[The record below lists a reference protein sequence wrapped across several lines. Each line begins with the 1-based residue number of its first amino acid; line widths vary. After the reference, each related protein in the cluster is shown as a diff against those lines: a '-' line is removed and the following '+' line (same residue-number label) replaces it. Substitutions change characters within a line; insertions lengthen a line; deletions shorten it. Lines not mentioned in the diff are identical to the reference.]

1 MAATPKFPISAS
13 EPVKEAQKRA
23 PNLRE
28 VSPPIEAES
37 LAVIPRRRSGVR
49 RVLLYGVVALLLLA
63 GLVYGAQTIIFYS
76 HHVTTDDAQLEGHI
90 GPVLPKIA
98 GYVTAVLVQDNQRV
112 DADQLLVHI
121 DDRDF
126 RSRLNMAQAG
136 LDNAQAAVT
145 VVRANVQAADSKRAK
160 TAADL
165 ARYAPLMQ
173 EHVISPQEY
182 DAAKAAADAAEAEYQ
197 AATRQIKAVEAQVA
211 QRQADLDFA
220 KLQLSYTTVN
230 APAAGFV
237 SKKSVEVGQFV
248 EAGQPL
254 MAVVQ
259 DSDVWVVANF
269 KETQLRQMR
278 VGQPVEVEVDAYPG
292 RTFHAR
298 VDSVGA
304 ATGAKF
310 ALLPPDNATGNFV
323 KVVQRIPVKIVFTD
337 APDPDHPLRVGMSVT
352 ATVNLG

>member
-1 MAATPKFPISAS
+1 MAATPKFPFSAS
-13 EPVKEAQKRA
+13 DPVKEAQKRA

-28 VSPPIEAES
+28 FVP
-37 LAVIPRRRSGVR
+37 AVDPETLPVQRPRRSGVR
-49 RVLLYGVVALLLLA
+49 RFAVYGLLTILLLA
-63 GLVYGAQTIIFYS
+63 GLVYGAQTVVFYA

-112 DADQLLVHI
+112 SADQVLVRI
-121 DDRDF
+121 DDRDL
-126 RSRLNMAQAG
+126 RSRLNMAQAA

-145 VVRANVQAADSKRAK
+145 VVRANVEAAESKRAK

-165 ARYAPLMQ
+165 SRYVPLLQ
-173 EHVISPQEY
+173 QHVISPQEY
-182 DAAKAAADAAEAEYQ
+182 DAAKAAADAAGAEFE
-197 AATRQIKAVEAQVA
+197 AATRQVKAVEAQVD

-220 KLQLSYTTVN
+220 KLQLSYTSVN

-254 MAVVQ
+254 MAIVQ
-259 DSDVWVVANF
+259 DNDVWVVANF
-269 KETQLRQMR
+269 KETQLRKMR
-278 VGQPVEVEVDAYPG
+278 VGQPVEVGVDAYPG
-292 RTFHAR
+292 RVFRAR
-298 VDSVGA
+298 VDSIGA

-337 APDPDHPLRVGMSVT
+337 APDSEHPLRVGMNVT